1 MEDNFDLNR
10 DKGEN
15 LYIQLYKILE
25 KKILTGELRAHTRL
39 PAIRKMAEET
49 GVNPATVVKAYDLL
63 ERKDLIYKKVGSGSY
78 VAPLE
83 VKRNSKKNIV
93 ENKQKSIDE
102 IDMLGYGQLQLAD
115 SINFASA
122 TPSPSL
128 FPVENFKVAINGVL
142 ERDKGKAFTY
152 QKSQG
157 YYPLRESIGSYLKE
171 INIDTDIDNIQI
183 VSGAQQAIDL
193 LVKVLADYGEEVLVE
208 EPTYTGA
215 ISALESRKAAIKGIP
230 LMTDGMDLNILE
242 DELKT
247 KQVEFV
253 YIMSSF
259 QNPTGI
265 SWSEEK
271 KKSLL
276 WLAEKY
282 DFFIVEDDCL
292 SELYFVG
299 EKPLPL
305 KSYDRSQRV
314 IYIKSFSKIFMPGL
328 RLAFLVLPED
338 LLSPLLAAKH
348 ATDISSAGLTQR
360 AFDYYLRKGLWS
372 EHLSDMRELFGRRFN
387 WMEEAIKDHLP
398 SPIKLF
404 NRPKGGLYFWL
415 SLPEGYA
422 SKDLYKLSTKKG
434 VAFIPGELFSV
445 KPLDSPYFR
454 LSFADVNHQE
464 IERGIQ
470 TLADAVKKLLQ
481 EEKPKGYTP
490 LV

>member
-1 MEDNFDLNR
+1 
-10 DKGEN
+10 
-15 LYIQLYKILE
+15 
-25 KKILTGELRAHTRL
+25 
-39 PAIRKMAEET
+39 
-49 GVNPATVVKAYDLL
+49 
-63 ERKDLIYKKVGSGSY
+63 
-78 VAPLE
+78 
-83 VKRNSKKNIV
+83 
-93 ENKQKSIDE
+93 
-102 IDMLGYGQLQLAD
+102 
-115 SINFASA
+115 
-122 TPSPSL
+122 
-128 FPVENFKVAINGVL
+128 
-142 ERDKGKAFTY
+142 TY

-193 LVKVLADYGEEVLVE
+193 LVKVLTDYGEEVLVE

-292 SELYFVG
+292 SELYFEG